1 MTIELN
7 GSIAEYSSRKKPSTP
22 EDYKKIQDRI
32 DDLYTLTGMDKLRAV
47 YEEGI
52 EIRWEYLWGYHGL
65 MTQSY
70 FFLFL
75 MYEITYVSFY
85 LNDSFKSYFKF

>member
-7 GSIAEYSSRKKPSTP
+7 GSIAEYSCRKKPSTP

-32 DDLYTLTGMDKLRAV
+32 DDPYTLTGMDKLRAV

-52 EIRWEYLWGYHGL
+52 EIR
-65 MTQSY
+65 
-70 FFLFL
+70 
-75 MYEITYVSFY
+75 
-85 LNDSFKSYFKF
+85 